1 MMGEKQVFNKQ
12 KTNDFKDLEREV
24 LSELKD
30 IIENSATTNFEK
42 EKVSIAVDLIEKG
55 VSLSNV
61 LRRLQITF
69 VGKTQSPALKYLIKK
84 YLIISEKVKSSA
96 LLLWALQLPYR
107 LNLNI

>member
-69 VGKTQSPALKYLIKK
+69 VGKTQSPALKIFNKKISHYLRESQIFGAAFMG
-84 YLIISEKVKSSA
+84 SA
-96 LLLWALQLPYR
+96 TSL
-107 LNLNI
+107 

>member
-1 MMGEKQVFNKQ
+1 MMGEKQVSNKQ

-42 EKVSIAVDLIEKG
+42 DKVSIAVDLIEKG

-61 LRRLQITF
+61 LRRSLDCICW
-69 VGKTQSPALKYLIKK
+69 KNS
-84 YLIISEKVKSSA
+84 KSGFK
-96 LLLWALQLPYR
+96 
-107 LNLNI
+107 NIY